1 MPLGKG
7 QTKPLNVT
15 QTAKHRIVAGLS
27 WDPARM
33 PNLMGKVQALAQGK
47 EIHHDLD
54 LSCHIFNPKNE
65 PVDIISAN
73 PSRASD
79 ASGHI
84 YHSGDNKEGIGAG
97 DDEEI
102 SVELKNLPRTIHT
115 LVFTAKISS
124 GQSFDEINNPEIRL
138 ADAYTDHNLLAVTLD
153 NDESTGNDLFVFCLI
168 QRDDKG
174 TWQLRHIGEYSKMQ
188 DIDDMD
194 THLAALIPAEPV

>member
-15 QTAKHRIVAGLS
+15 QTAKHRIVVGLG

-47 EIHHDLD
+47 AIHHDLD
-54 LSCHIFNPKNE
+54 LACHIFNAKHE
-65 PVDIISAN
+65 PIDIISAN
-73 PSRASD
+73 PAHATD

-84 YHSGDNKEGIGAG
+84 YHSGDNKEGIGDG

-102 SVELKNLPRTIHT
+102 SVELKDLPRTIHT

-124 GQSFDEINNPEIRL
+124 GQSFEEINNPEIRI
-138 ADAYTDHNLLAVTLD
+138 ADAYTDHNLLTSPI
-153 NDESTGNDLFVFCLI
+153 NSEEGTGHNLFIFCLI
-168 QRDDKG
+168 QRDDEHA
-174 TWQLRHIGEYSKMQ
+174 WHLRNLGQYERMQ
-188 DIDDMD
+188 DISDMD
-194 THLAALIPAEPV
+194 AHLAALIADI

>member
-15 QTAKHRIVAGLS
+15 KTAKHRIVVGLG
-27 WDPARM
+27 WDPAHQ

-54 LSCHIFNPKNE
+54 LACHIFNPAHE
-65 PVDIISAN
+65 PVDIISAD
-73 PSRASD
+73 PARAAD

-84 YHSGDNKEGIGAG
+84 YHSGDSKEGLAEG

-102 SVELKNLPRTIHT
+102 SVELKGLPRTIHT

-124 GQSFDEINNPEIRL
+124 GQTFEEISNPEIRL
-138 ADAYTDHNLLAVTLD
+138 ADAYTNHNLLAASIHT
-153 NDESTGNDLFVFCLI
+153 DESAGHDLFVFCLI
-168 QRDDKG
+168 QRDEKDN
-174 TWQLRHIGEYSKMQ
+174 WHVRNIADYEDMQ
-188 DIDDMD
+188 AIDDID
-194 THLAALIPAEPV
+194 TYLSALITKPAA